1 MQFFVNPKAT
11 TILYPWGE
19 DADNKAYWVRV
30 KDHLSTK
37 EEKDVQAAGIP
48 HMLQKAQAEGAQAE
62 VAPADR
68 ETKVGLDIGRMSL
81 VRATKAIVDW
91 SLVDSDGARMPL
103 SEASIGELLPEVFD
117 AIDKAL
123 DAHKKAKA
131 DEKKLP
137 SGTTLPKSA

>member
-1 MQFFVNPKAT
+1 
-11 TILYPWGE
+11 
-19 DADNKAYWVRV
+19 
-30 KDHLSTK
+30 
-37 EEKDVQAAGIP
+37 
-48 HMLQKAQAEGAQAE
+48 
-62 VAPADR
+62 
-68 ETKVGLDIGRMSL
+68 MSL